1 MTKLNEI
8 EIITDCVQ
16 KLGSDSYCGDWL
28 KSILPEVEWLMTC
41 DMIPTLTI
49 AETRSQCDA
58 MRKEA
63 SEHSAKLI
71 SQAELNAAKIII
83 EAQKKTT
90 MIREVLR
97 RDIQKALDIV

>member
-1 MTKLNEI
+1 MTKSNELAI
-8 EIITDCVQ
+8 LTDCVQ

-28 KSILPEVEWLMTC
+28 KSILPEIESLMRS

-71 SQAELNAAKIII
+71 SQAESQAAKIISESERKI
-83 EAQKKTT
+83 TG
-90 MIREVLR
+90 IREVLR
-97 RDIQKALDIV
+97 RDIQRTLEIV

>member
-1 MTKLNEI
+1 MTKQNEI
-8 EIITDCVQ
+8 AILTDCVQ

-28 KSILPEVEWLMTC
+28 KSILPEVEWLMKC
-41 DMIPTLTI
+41 DMIPTITI

-63 SEHSAKLI
+63 SEYSAKLI
-71 SQAELNAAKIII
+71 SQAELQAAKIISDA
-83 EAQKKTT
+83 ERKVT
-90 MIREVLR
+90 MIRETLR

>member
-1 MTKLNEI
+1 MTKANEI
-8 EIITDCVQ
+8 AILTDCVQ
-16 KLGSDSYCGDWL
+16 KLGSDSYCGEWL
-28 KSILPEVEWLMTC
+28 KSVLPEVEWLMRS

-49 AETRSQCDA
+49 RETRSQCDA

-71 SQAELNAAKIII
+71 SQAELNAAKIIS

>member
-1 MTKLNEI
+1 MTKSNELAI
-8 EIITDCVQ
+8 LTDAVQ

-28 KSILPEVEWLMTC
+28 KSVLPEVEWLMTC

-63 SEHSAKLI
+63 SEH
-71 SQAELNAAKIII
+71 AAKIIC
-83 EAQKKTT
+83 EAEMKSAKIISEADRRIAG
-90 MIREVLR
+90 IRETLR
-97 RDIQKALDIV
+97 RDIQNALNIV

>member
-1 MTKLNEI
+1 MTKANELAI
-8 EIITDCVQ
+8 LTDCVQ

-28 KSILPEVEWLMTC
+28 KSILPEVEWLMRS
-41 DMIPTLTI
+41 DFIPTLTI
-49 AETRSQCDA
+49 SETRSQCDA

-71 SQAELNAAKIII
+71 SQAELNAAKIIS
-83 EAQKKTT
+83 EAEKKKT

>member
-1 MTKLNEI
+1 MTKSNELAI
-8 EIITDCVQ
+8 LTDCVQ

-28 KSILPEVEWLMTC
+28 KSVLPEIESLMRS

-49 AETRSQCDA
+49 SETRSQCDS

-63 SEHSAKLI
+63 ANHSANII
-71 SQAELNAAKIII
+71 SQAELQSAKIIS
-83 EAQKKTT
+83 EAERKAT
-90 MIREVLR
+90 MIRETLK